1 MTIAAVVG
9 IVSTVVGTSAAIGLS
24 RVPSRWANAV
34 NFALCFPIMLP
45 GLVIGIA
52 LFSFFVSVGLQLSL
66 RTVMLSHIVITQPYV
81 ILVVYARM
89 ANFDYTLVESV
100 IGGAVDGISDRD
112 LTGDFE
118 RLRSARRYWPRR
130 SQWMTSSSPSL
141 PSAEETRCLR
151 WCGGW

>member
-52 LFSFFVSVGLQLSL
+52 LLSFFVSVGLQLSL

-89 ANFDYTLVESV
+89 ANFDYTLVDSARDLGAAPWTAFRTVTLRVIRTAV
-100 IGGAVDGISDRD
+100 IGAA
-112 LTGDFE
+112 LLAT
-118 RLRSARRYWPRR
+118 RSP
-130 SQWMTSSSPSL
+130 
-141 PSAEETRCLR
+141 
-151 WCGGW
+151 G